1 LSLILESENPR
12 ISTFENEDGKFFRSF
27 LISTKDNDAGW
38 KIDRK
43 TGHDKVKSFIGKNFA
58 IIPEL
63 IQKPISQGGG
73 GHWKGTR
80 EEILKAYENASHG
93 KIKELVGP
101 FYYPDSP
108 EDYYYDGITKLSN
121 SRSAS
126 VLHNE
131 GQKTWNGYD
140 VSPHIGVN
148 KGKNEIWE
156 DWEAL
161 GLNLVIR
168 GAYGP
173 QAIITKFCSGNES
186 KCFKDLVASSSDICD
201 EKLSALITSHLTR
214 IASTPHSMA
223 DQPTA
228 KPEPV
233 PDTGGIVIKD
243 KTNPT
248 TDPQKGLTDAPKLNE
263 TVSISKEELDR
274 LKERADAV
282 TEMENERKAEILSGL
297 FSVFDDEKERDK
309 EIRDYSKLD
318 MKTVK
323 MLKLYTEKLTP
334 KLQQKIKAELKA
346 EAKEEEKEDEENGS
360 GNDKDA
366 KKAKSKEKERSA
378 SSLDKEPKKPKFT
391 SPNYNED
398 DSTTR
403 QASVPEIRNEVYL
416 LRQKF
421 LRGRQV
427 EE

>member
-1 LSLILESENPR
+1 MSLSLESENPR

-38 KIDRK
+38 FIRK
-43 TGHDKVKSFIGKNFA
+43 ETGHDKVKSALQKNFA

-73 GHWKGTR
+73 GHYKGTR

-93 KIKELVGP
+93 KIVQLVGP
-101 FYYPDSP
+101 FYYPNS
-108 EDYYYDGITKLSN
+108 EDYWYDQITKLSN

-140 VSPHIGVN
+140 VSPHIFVN
-148 KGKNEIWE
+148 KGNDREGWE
-156 DWEAL
+156 DWEFA
-161 GLNLVIR
+161 GLNLVIK
-168 GAYGP
+168 GAFGP
-173 QAIITKFCSGNES
+173 QAIITKFCNGSES
-186 KCFKDLVASSSDICD
+186 QCFKDLVASSSDICD

-214 IASTPHSMA
+214 IASTPHNMA

-248 TDPQKGLTDAPKLNE
+248 TDPQKGLTDAPKVNSQQ
-263 TVSISKEELDR
+263 TVTISQEELDR

-334 KLQQKIKAELKA
+334 KLQVKIKAELKA

-360 GNDKDA
+360 GEA
-366 KKAKSKEKERSA
+366 KKAKAKEKEKDRSA

-391 SPNYNED
+391 SPNYDED
-398 DSTTR
+398 DSR
-403 QASVPEIRNEVYL
+403 KASVPEIRNEVYL

-421 LRGRQV
+421 LKGRMI
-427 EE
+427 E